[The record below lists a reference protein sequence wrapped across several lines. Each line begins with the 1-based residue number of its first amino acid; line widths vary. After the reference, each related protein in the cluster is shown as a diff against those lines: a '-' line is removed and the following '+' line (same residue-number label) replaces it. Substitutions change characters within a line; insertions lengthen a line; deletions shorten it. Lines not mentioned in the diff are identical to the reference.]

1 MILISYNRRYQK
13 MDTKRVGAFLKE
25 LRKENGMT
33 QEQLGERVGVSNK
46 TVSRWET
53 GNYMPPIESLSM
65 LSDIYNISINEILA
79 GERVD
84 DKEFTEIAEKNI
96 TATLKELEKEN
107 QRFENRMIL
116 ILVITTVLTII
127 IMMLL
132 PMETLKDVIVVLL
145 VVALAYIANTLNIVA
160 LAVKKDTTKDK

>member
-1 MILISYNRRYQK
+1 